1 MNSIASIFAKII
13 AVLMSF
19 IYMFVGGNPEKIEVR
34 IEDPVT
40 TESTEIEYVIT
51 NYTGKT
57 VYADKFFTV
66 EKSVDGQWVAVP
78 FAEDTATEEI
88 AIRLLN
94 CQSVTLTVDLLGY
107 FGKTLEKGEYRL
119 ILPGVSA
126 ETEFTVE

>member
-1 MNSIASIFAKII
+1 MNSITSIFAKII

-57 VYADKFFTV
+57 VYADKFFSV
-66 EKSVDGQWVAVP
+66 EKYVDGQWVAVP

-94 CQSVTLTVDLLGY
+94 CQSVTMTVDLLEY

-119 ILPGVSA
+119 ILPGISA
-126 ETEFTVE
+126 EAEFTVV

>member
-1 MNSIASIFAKII
+1 MNSITSIFAKII

-34 IEDPVT
+34 IEAPVT
-40 TESTEIEYVIT
+40 TESTEIEYIIT
-51 NYTGKT
+51 NYTGRT
-57 VYADKFFTV
+57 VYADKFFSV
-66 EKSVDGQWVAVP
+66 EKYVDGQWVAVP

>member
-1 MNSIASIFAKII
+1 MNSITSIFAKII

-126 ETEFTVE
+126 ETEFTVV

>member
-1 MNSIASIFAKII
+1 MNSITSIFAKII

-19 IYMFVGGNPEKIEVR
+19 FYMFVGGNPEKIEVR

-40 TESTEIEYVIT
+40 TESTEIEYIIT

-119 ILPGVSA
+119 ILPGISA
-126 ETEFTVE
+126 EAEFTVV

>member
-1 MNSIASIFAKII
+1 MNSITSIFAKII

-19 IYMFVGGNPEKIEVR
+19 FYMFVGGNPEKIEVR

-40 TESTEIEYVIT
+40 TESTEIGYIIT
-51 NYTGKT
+51 NYTGRT

-66 EKSVDGQWVAVP
+66 EKSVDGQWVSVP

-119 ILPGVSA
+119 ILPGISA
-126 ETEFTVE
+126 EAEFTVE

>member
-1 MNSIASIFAKII
+1 MNSITSIFAKII

-19 IYMFVGGNPEKIEVR
+19 FYMFVGGNPEKIEVS
-34 IEDPVT
+34 IKEPVT

-94 CQSVTLTVDLLGY
+94 CQSVTLTMDLLGY

-119 ILPGVSA
+119 ILPGISA

>member
-1 MNSIASIFAKII
+1 MNSITSIFAKII

-19 IYMFVGGNPEKIEVR
+19 FYMFAGGNPEKIEVR

-126 ETEFTVE
+126 ETEFTVV

>member
-1 MNSIASIFAKII
+1 MNNILAVFTKVI
-13 AVLMSF
+13 AVIMSF
-19 IYMFVGGNPEKIEVR
+19 FYMFTGGNPEKIEVR
-34 IEDPVT
+34 IEEPVI

-66 EKSVDGQWVAVP
+66 EKNTDGQWTAVP
-78 FAEDTATEEI
+78 FIEEAATEEI

-94 CQSVTLTVDLLGY
+94 CQSVTLTVDLLEY

-119 ILPGVSA
+119 VLSAVSA
-126 ETEFTVE
+126 EAEFTVV

>member
-1 MNSIASIFAKII
+1 
-13 AVLMSF
+13 MSF